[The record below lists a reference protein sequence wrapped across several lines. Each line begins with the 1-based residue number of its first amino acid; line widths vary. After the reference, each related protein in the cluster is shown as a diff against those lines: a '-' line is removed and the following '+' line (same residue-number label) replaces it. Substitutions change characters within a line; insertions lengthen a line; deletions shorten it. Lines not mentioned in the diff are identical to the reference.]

1 MKKTTFK
8 RLSKDV
14 IPVEY
19 TIMLKPDLEAHV
31 FEGEETVT
39 LSVIKPTRTITL
51 HSKDLEIIF
60 AECKKSNIAIA
71 IARTTY
77 DEKAETVT
85 FHFTKSLAK
94 GTHSLKLVFRGILS
108 DSMRG
113 FYKSQYTIDG
123 KTHTMATTQF
133 EATDARR
140 CIPCF
145 DEPAHKAVFNVHLV
159 VPTNKEAI
167 SNTLPIAVNEHEA
180 GYKIVSFAPTPKMST
195 YLLAF
200 VIGDLEYI
208 EAKTK
213 RGVKVRVFTVPGKK
227 EQGRFA
233 LDVAVKCIDFYE
245 SYFAIPYP
253 LPVLDMIAIPDFE
266 SGAMEN
272 WGAVTYRETALLVD
286 DAHTSL
292 RAKQYVA
299 IVVAHELAHQWFG
312 NLVTMEWWTHL
323 WLNEGFASYI
333 EYLAVHELFPQWQI
347 WDQFIVEDHNTAL
360 SLDALSNTHPVEVP
374 IHHPGEISEIF
385 DKISYSK
392 GASIIRMLAN
402 YIGETAFRDGL
413 RYYLKKHSYKNTE
426 TVHLWEAFEKVSKK
440 PITKLM
446 ARFTL
451 QPGFPVISVSQNKQ
465 AITFSQER
473 FILGTAKGKESWLV
487 PVTYTLSEKKKDT
500 FLLASKTQKIV
511 VAGSFDYLKINPYEL
526 SFFITSYSPELLE
539 RLYEPVL
546 RQSFGSID
554 RLAIIRDLHYILLAG
569 RLEPAIVLNFLTA
582 YRNEEAYV
590 VWVEI
595 TAVISTLRKI
605 LYGTASYPLFETY
618 VQACIGPLFKK
629 LGYVKI
635 RGESNLDVLLRGMIL
650 SLSSLYNLPTAR
662 AQAVTLFKERAAKPL
677 DPDVRSFVYS
687 TLGRIGKKSDYETL
701 LALFRKEELHEE
713 KNRLLAGLCMFS
725 NPVLLKKTLSL
736 IHTKEVRLQDR
747 FRANAVLLYNRETQI
762 EMWEYLKIHWNDILA
777 TYGETSHS
785 LSRIVEYLDACVDEK
800 MAKDIEKFFVKR
812 AYPGIKRT
820 LQQTLEKI
828 ALHLAL
834 KKKHQKAI
842 GIWFQK
848 NSFKK

>member
-1 MKKTTFK
+1 MKKNTFQ
-8 RLSKDV
+8 RLSKN
-14 IPVEY
+14 ILPVTY
-19 TIMLKPDLEAHV
+19 TITLKPDLEAHV
-31 FEGEETVT
+31 FEGEEVVT
-39 LSVIKPTRTITL
+39 LSITKPTKTITL

-60 AECKKSNIAIA
+60 TECKKGKEIIRLSK
-71 IARTTY
+71 TTY
-77 DEKAETVT
+77 DTKAETVT
-85 FHFTKSLAK
+85 FTFATMLAK
-94 GTHSLKLVFRGILS
+94 GTYNLHLVFRGILA

-113 FYKSQYTIDG
+113 FYKSQYHVNGT
-123 KTHTMATTQF
+123 THTMATTQF

-145 DEPAHKAVFNVHLV
+145 DEPAHKAVFNVNLV

-200 VIGDLEYI
+200 IVGDLEYI

-233 LDVAVKCIDFYE
+233 LEVAVKCIDFYE
-245 SYFAIPYP
+245 SYFAIHYP

-286 DAHTSL
+286 DAQTSL

-333 EYLAVHELFPQWQI
+333 EYLAVNELFPEWHI

-440 PITKLM
+440 PIRKLM
-446 ARFTL
+446 AGFTL
-451 QPGFPVISVSQNKQ
+451 QPGFPVVSVSQKKKD
-465 AITFSQER
+465 ITLSQER
-473 FILGTAKGKESWLV
+473 FVLGSKKGKESWMV
-487 PVTYTLSEKKKDT
+487 PVTYTVDGVDAT
-500 FLLASKTQKIV
+500 LLLNTKQLHITV
-511 VAGSFDYLKINPYEL
+511 PEDFEYVKINPYEL
-526 SFFITSYSPELLE
+526 SFFITSYSPELLAKI
-539 RLYEPVL
+539 YTPV
-546 RQSFGSID
+546 QQKVFGSID
-554 RLAIIRDLHYILLAG
+554 RLSIIRDLHYLLLAG
-569 RLEPAIVLNFLTA
+569 RINPLHVLDFLGA
-582 YRNEEAYV
+582 YRHEQEYV

-595 TAVISTLRKI
+595 SSLFATIRKVVH
-605 LYGTASYPLFETY
+605 GTKDYPAFESFVRGY
-618 VQACIGPLFKK
+618 IGPVLEK
-629 LGYVKI
+629 LGYSKKKN
-635 RGESNLDVLLRGMIL
+635 ESNLDTLLRSMML
-650 SLSSLYNLPTAR
+650 SLASLYNVPSVR
-662 AQAVTLFKERAAKPL
+662 AHAYTLFRDCVMHPI
-677 DPDVRSFVYS
+677 DPDLRSFVYS
-687 TLGRIGKKSDYETL
+687 TVGRLGKKSDYATML
-701 LALFRKEELHEE
+701 DLYKKEQLHEE
-713 KNRLLAGLCMFS
+713 KNRLLAGLCMFHDEA
-725 NPVLLKKTLSL
+725 LLEKTLSFL
-736 IHTKEVRLQDR
+736 HTPEVRLQDR
-747 FRANAVLLYNRETQI
+747 FRGYAVLLHNRDTQLS
-762 EMWEYLKIHWNDILA
+762 MWKYLKAHWKEILE

-785 LSRIVEYLDACVDEK
+785 LSRIVEYLESCVDEK
-800 MAKDIEKFFVKR
+800 ISRDIEKFFAKR

-820 LQQTLEKI
+820 LNQTLEKI
-828 ALHLAL
+828 ALHITL

-848 NSFKK
+848 NNFKK

>member
-1 MKKTTFK
+1 MKKSIFK

-14 IPVEY
+14 IPVDY
-19 TIMLKPDLEAHV
+19 TITLKPDLEAHV
-31 FEGEETVT
+31 FEGEETITIRV
-39 LSVIKPTRTITL
+39 LKPTKTITL

-60 AECKKSNIAIA
+60 SQFTKGKVHIPITK
-71 IARTTY
+71 TTY

-85 FHFTKSLAK
+85 FHLATSLAK
-94 GTHSLKLVFRGILS
+94 GAHSLRLVFRGILA

-145 DEPAHKAVFNVHLV
+145 DEPAHKAVFHVHLV

-167 SNTLPIAVNEHEA
+167 SNTLPVAVQEHEA

-200 VIGDLEYI
+200 IVGDLECI
-208 EAKTK
+208 QAKTK
-213 RGVKVRVFTVPGKK
+213 RGIMVRVFTVPGKK

-286 DAHTSL
+286 DANTSL

-333 EYLAVHELFPQWQI
+333 EYLAVHELFPRWQI

-360 SLDALSNTHPVEVP
+360 SLDSLSNTHPVEVP

-402 YIGETAFRDGL
+402 YIGEAAFRDGL

-440 PITKLM
+440 PIRKLM

-451 QPGFPVISVSQNKQ
+451 QPGFPVISVSQKKDT
-465 AITFSQER
+465 ITFSQER
-473 FILGTAKGKESWLV
+473 FILGSTKGKESWLV
-487 PVTYTLSEKKKDT
+487 PVTYATGNKQNT
-500 FLLASKTQKIV
+500 FLLSGKTENINTLS
-511 VAGSFDYLKINPYEL
+511 SFEYLKVNPYEL

-539 RLYEPVL
+539 KLHEPVL
-546 RQSFGSID
+546 KQSFGSID
-554 RLAIIRDLHYILLAG
+554 RLAIIRDLHYLLLAG
-569 RLEPAIVLNFLTA
+569 RIEPSTVLNFLTA

-595 TAVISTLRKI
+595 TAVLATLRKI
-605 LYGTASYPLFETY
+605 LYGTAAYPLFESY
-618 VQACIGPLFKK
+618 VQACVSPLFKK
-629 LGYVKI
+629 LGYTKKT
-635 RGESNLDVLLRGMIL
+635 GESNLDTLLRSMIL
-650 SLSSLYNLPTAR
+650 SLASLYNVPTAR
-662 AQAVTLFKERAAKPL
+662 KEAVTLFAQRTKKPL

-687 TLGRIGKKSDYETL
+687 TLGRLGKKSDYEIL
-701 LALFRKEELHEE
+701 LAQFRKEELHEE

-725 NPVLLKKTLSL
+725 SPLLLKKTLSL

-747 FRANAVLLYNRETQI
+747 FRAYAVLLYNRETQQ
-762 EMWEYLKIHWNDILA
+762 EMWKYLKVHWSDILA

-800 MAKDIEKFFVKR
+800 MAKDIEKFFAKR
-812 AYPGIKRT
+812 AHPGIQRT
-820 LQQTLEKI
+820 LKQTLEKI
-828 ALHLAL
+828 SLHIKL

-842 GIWFQK
+842 SIWFQK

>member
-1 MKKTTFK
+1 MKKNIFK
-8 RLSKDV
+8 RLTKDV
-14 IPVEY
+14 VPVEY
-19 TIMLKPDLEAHV
+19 AITLKPDLEAHI
-31 FEGEETVT
+31 FEGEEVITV
-39 LSVIKPTRTITL
+39 SVLKPAKSITL
-51 HSKDLEIIF
+51 HAKDLEIIF
-60 AECKKSNIAIA
+60 TECKKSTTVFPIAK
-71 IARTTY
+71 TSY
-77 DEKAETVT
+77 DATAETVT
-85 FHFTKSLAK
+85 FHFKKALVK
-94 GTHSLKLVFRGILS
+94 GTYDLHLVFRGVLA

-113 FYKSQYTIDG
+113 FYKSQYVIDG

-145 DEPAHKAVFNVHLV
+145 DEPVHKAIFNVHLV

-167 SNTLPIAVNEHEA
+167 SNTLPIAVQEHES

-200 VIGDLEYI
+200 IVGDLEWI

-213 RGVKVRVFTVPGKK
+213 RGVMVRVFTIPGKK

-292 RAKQYVA
+292 RAKHYVA

-333 EYLAVHELFPQWQI
+333 EYLAVHELFPEWQI

-360 SLDALSNTHPVEVP
+360 SLDSLSNTHPVEVP

-402 YIGETAFRDGL
+402 YIGESAFRDGL

-440 PITKLM
+440 PIRKLM

-451 QPGFPVISVSQNKQ
+451 QPGFPVVSVSQKKDT
-465 AITFSQER
+465 ITFSQER
-473 FILGTAKGKESWLV
+473 FVLGHVKGKESWLV
-487 PVTYTLSEKKKDT
+487 PVTYLINNKKDT
-500 FLLASKTQKIV
+500 FLLSQKTQKV
-511 VAGSFDYLKINPYEL
+511 RMTSSFNYLKVNPYEL

-539 RLYEPVL
+539 KIYEPVL
-546 RQSFGSID
+546 KQSFNAID
-554 RLAIIRDLHYILLAG
+554 RLAIIRDLHYLLLAG
-569 RLEPAIVLNFLTA
+569 RIEPHTILNFLTA
-582 YRNEEAYV
+582 YRTEESYV

-595 TAVISTLRKI
+595 TAVLSTLRKI
-605 LYGTASYPLFETY
+605 LYGTASYPQFESY
-618 VQACIGPLFKK
+618 VQAYVSPLFKK
-629 LGYVKI
+629 LGYAKKV
-635 RGESNLDVLLRGMIL
+635 GESNLDTLLRGMTL
-650 SLSSLYNLPTAR
+650 SLASLYNVSTAR
-662 AQAVTLFKERAAKPL
+662 TEAVRLFKERAQKPL
-677 DPDVRSFVYS
+677 DPDIRSFVYN
-687 TLGRIGKKSDYETL
+687 TLGRLGKKSDYETL
-701 LALFRKEELHEE
+701 LALFKKEELHEE
-713 KNRLLAGLCMFS
+713 KNRLLAGLCMFN
-725 NPVLLKKTLSL
+725 NPLLLKKTLAL
-736 IHTKEVRLQDR
+736 IHSKEVRLQDR
-747 FRANAVLLYNRETQI
+747 FRAYAVLLYNRETQAM
-762 EMWEYLKIHWNDILA
+762 MWEYLKIHWDDILA

-785 LSRIVEYLDACVDEK
+785 LSRIVEYLDSCVDEK
-800 MAKDIEKFFVKR
+800 IAKDIEKFFAKR
-812 AYPGIKRT
+812 AHPGIQRT
-820 LQQTLEKI
+820 LKQTLEKI
-828 ALHLAL
+828 SLHLAL
-834 KKKHQKAI
+834 KKKHQKTI